1 MPGVVRKGK
10 DSHVGHASPSP
21 APFHGTSYAKG
32 SPNVY
37 VNSASAVRI
46 GDTTACGDP
55 ASAGSPNVYVNSIKV
70 HRLGDGTGGHGSW
83 VPNASAS
90 SSSNVFAN
98 GGGNGGSGTKGPSIT
113 KRTWPT
119 DPNNVN
125 YDQALAGKTCDK
137 YNWDSKTCLVAYK

>member
-98 GGGNGGSGTKGPSIT
+98 GGGNGGSGTK
-113 KRTWPT
+113 
-119 DPNNVN
+119 
-125 YDQALAGKTCDK
+125 DQVLRRELGQQIQKTLTTMRH
-137 YNWDSKTCLVAYK
+137 WQERLVMNMIGIPELV